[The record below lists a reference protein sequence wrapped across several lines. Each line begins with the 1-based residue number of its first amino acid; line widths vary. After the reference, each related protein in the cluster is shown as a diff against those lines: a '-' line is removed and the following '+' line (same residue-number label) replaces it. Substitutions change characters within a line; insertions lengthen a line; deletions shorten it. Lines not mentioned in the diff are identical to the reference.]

1 MSNKITSGGRI
12 TIPKAIRDHM
22 GLTPGDKVE
31 FEIIDDRV
39 LMIAKVRTDP
49 PILGRFEALRGI
61 AGPGLSTDEIMAMV
75 RGDIG
80 SVP

>member
-1 MSNKITSGGRI
+1 MSNNITSGGRI

-39 LMIAKVRTDP
+39 LMITKVRTDP
-49 PILGRFEALRGI
+49 PLPGRFEALRGI
-61 AGPGLSTDEIMAMV
+61 AGPGLSTDEIMTMV
-75 RGDIG
+75 RGHIG
-80 SVP
+80 NEP